1 MIKNIII
8 GVLGVIVLLLGI
20 HSLVGNNQPNEVIAV
35 GSGTRSPHGLSAD
48 STSPS
53 AGEVRGTTLTITSS
67 AGISGAT
74 IVEGFQKGGAA
85 TILTDATGGAYVLT
99 EAELIAS
106 GTLEFA
112 AGGEGQAVI
121 ALTMPA
127 TSTMTTLIPNAG
139 DCRTW
144 LYDASALAAATTTTL
159 TLGTGHHIIAYTT
172 DDDVIDGAEFA
183 QIQMCRRTDTDVNT
197 IVSELLHAD

>member
-1 MIKNIII
+1 MF
-8 GVLGVIVLLLGI
+8 
-20 HSLVGNNQPNEVIAV
+20 
-35 GSGTRSPHGLSAD
+35 
-48 STSPS
+48 
-53 AGEVRGTTLTITSS
+53 
-67 AGISGAT
+67 AGIVVASIVTNIDLVQSVQDLWKQEGQTVKLVNGADRTLEVEGKLNVSKAT
-74 IVEGFQKGGAA
+74 IVEGFQTGGAA
-85 TILTDATGGAYVLT
+85 TVLTDANGGAYVLT
-99 EAELIAS
+99 EAQLIAS

>member
-1 MIKNIII
+1 MNKIISYI
-8 GVLGVIVLLLGI
+8 AIAISVIAVAVA
-20 HSLVGNNQPNEVIAV
+20 LVGNSQPQTTTSV
-35 GSGTRSPHGLSAD
+35 GSGTRFTSGLSAD
-48 STSPS
+48 STSPT
-53 AGEVRGTTLTITSS
+53 AGQVRGTTLTITSS
-67 AGISGAT
+67 ANISGAT
-74 IVEGFQKGGAA
+74 IVEGFQTGGAA
-85 TILTDATGGAYVLT
+85 TVLTDANGGTYTLT

-112 AGGEGQAVI
+112 AGGDGQAVI

-144 LYDASALAAATTTTL
+144 LYDASALATATTTTL
-159 TLGTGHHIIAYTT
+159 TKGDGHHIIAYTAN
-172 DDDVIDGAEFA
+172 DDLIDGAEFA
-183 QIQMCRRTDTDVNT
+183 QVQMCRRTDTDVNT